1 MVLRVPPGDDQLRA
15 LVGVELP
22 STVYPDVSFRLE
34 RALGAGSMAIAFL
47 VERRSK
53 TGTGV
58 AVIKIARPEFVRA
71 AAETALLT
79 IRKESVA
86 LGRLNEKVPP
96 TPFVVRFIESGETE
110 VAYGALK
117 LLLPWLA
124 MEYVHGET
132 LDIRIQKAMRT
143 TNQAFDPERAARAVE
158 AIALGLDAVHSVDV
172 LHRDIK
178 PNNVLCCGESPD
190 EAFKIS
196 DFGVARPVGL
206 RQTFVQGSM
215 GTPGYAS
222 PEQIVMDEKTIGPAS
237 DVFSLA
243 ATTFNILTGEELFIG
258 DSVMRVLE
266 LARARPRRSIREC
279 AGLCDELKNHPS
291 ACAQIDAAIAFGTA
305 PDARDRPQSSGLF
318 GAMITSAL
326 RTESVL
332 THVPMSRR
340 HHTDRFSVRSS
351 ASWNWKVRHQPG
363 GERAIRSVA
372 WDAAGS
378 CLAATTNGLSFW
390 NGTNWAD
397 VPLSA
402 DVAER
407 IRAVHHVSPG
417 HWLVG
422 GERGL
427 FAYYVSLEGMQRLR
441 RPRTP
446 AAFES
451 VSGNPDDIA
460 VAVGSYED
468 HAPLLFGMSGKR
480 WLRELPIPA
489 ATSLMGLSRFDEEHW
504 IVVGRKREGGA
515 FAGLYDPLRW
525 ELHPVPSPSVRT
537 FTACAA
543 VAEVGVGV
551 IVGAEGSALRV
562 SAGALEQSV
571 VPGAPDLS
579 AVVVEPNQ
587 RAWTTSLG
595 RMWVQTPQDPR
606 RWSLAWQDSNWRVP
620 IISLFADGRRVLGVA
635 ADGAVIEGC
644 EY

>member
-1 MVLRVPPGDDQLRA
+1 MLRVPPGDDQLRA
-15 LVGVELP
+15 LVGAELP

-34 RALGAGSMAIAFL
+34 RTLGAGSMAIAFL
-47 VERRSK
+47 VERRSG
-53 TGTGV
+53 TGTSV

-86 LGRLNEKVPP
+86 LGRLNERVPP

-110 VAYGALK
+110 VSYGALK

-132 LDIRIQKAMRT
+132 LEVRIQKTLRST
-143 TNQAFDPERAARAVE
+143 GSAFDPERAARAVE
-158 AIALGLDAVHSVDV
+158 AVALGLDAVHSVDV

-222 PEQIVMDEKTIGPAS
+222 PEQIVMDEKAIGPAS

-258 DSVMRVLE
+258 ESVMKILE
-266 LARARPRRSIREC
+266 LARARARRSIREC
-279 AGLCDELKNHPS
+279 AGLCEELKNHPG
-291 ACAQIDAAIAFGTA
+291 ACGQIDAAIAFGTA

-318 GAMITSAL
+318 GAMITAAL
-326 RTESVL
+326 RAESVRNE
-332 THVPMSRR
+332 VPVSRR
-340 HHTDRFSVRSS
+340 HQTDRFSVRSS
-351 ASWNWKVRHQPG
+351 ASWNWKVRHSPG

-378 CLAATTNGLSFW
+378 CLAATTNGLAFW

-397 VPLSA
+397 VPLSP

-407 IRAVHHVSPG
+407 VRSVHHVSPG

-441 RPRTP
+441 RPRMP
-446 AAFES
+446 ASFEA
-451 VSGNPDDIA
+451 VSGNPDDLA
-460 VAVGSYED
+460 VAVGMVEN
-468 HAPLLFGMSGKR
+468 HPPLLFGMSGKR
-480 WLRELPIPA
+480 WLRDLAVPDA
-489 ATSLMGLSRFDEEHW
+489 MSLMGLARFDEEHW

-525 ELHPVPSPSVRT
+525 EIHPVPAPTVRT

-543 VAEVGVGV
+543 VAEVGIGV

-562 SAGALEQSV
+562 SAGSLEQSV

-579 AVVVEPNQ
+579 TVIVEPNR

-606 RWSLAWQDSNWRVP
+606 RWSLAWQDQAWRVP
-620 IISLFADGRRVLGVA
+620 IISLFADGRRVIGVA